1 MTYYTPL
8 TILVLFALFILC
20 ALVKENAR
28 ISKKEKTILY
38 LTYSIVAL
46 AAVSEWLGVC
56 LNGCT
61 DVSPWILR
69 LVKLFDYVITPLAG
83 GAVVLQFN
91 SKTVWKKILFVVLSL
106 NTLFQL
112 ISFFTGWMI
121 TIDGSNRYAHG
132 PAYNV
137 YMVFYLLV
145 ILLVIIEC
153 AFYGRRFRKQN
164 RFSLFAILVL
174 AIVGVALQEILGSE
188 VRTSYIALTV
198 CFALLFIHNSEFTQL
213 AFDDKIQEQMIRI
226 SEDPL
231 TGVFSRYAYIEEVQK
246 YASSDVLPDDLVI
259 FSIDINGLK
268 RTNDTLGHA
277 AGDELICGASDVIES
292 VLSDHGKCF
301 RTGGDEFIVIANT
314 SAENAAELVSLLN
327 KRAAEWHGT
336 KVPGL
341 SLAVGFASA
350 AAEKENSIDKLIISA
365 DQEMYKEKAEY
376 YRKAGIERRKGV

>member
-20 ALVKENAR
+20 ALAKENDR
-28 ISKKEKTILY
+28 FSKKEKRILY

-61 DVSPWILR
+61 DISPWILR

-91 SKTVWKKILFVVLSL
+91 SKTVWKKMLFVVLSL

-121 TIDGSNRYAHG
+121 TVDDSNRYAHG

-153 AFYGRRFRKQN
+153 AFYGRKFRKQN

-174 AIVGVALQEILGSE
+174 AIVGVAFQEILGSE

-213 AFDDKIQEQMIRI
+213 ESDDKIQEQMIRI

-231 TGVFSRYAYIEEVQK
+231 TGVFSRYAYTEEVQK
-246 YASSDVLPDDLVI
+246 YASSDVLPEDLVI

-268 RTNDTLGHA
+268 RTNDTIGHA
-277 AGDELICGASDVIES
+277 AGDELICGASGVIES
-292 VLSDHGKCF
+292 ALSKYGKCF
-301 RTGGDEFIVIANT
+301 RTGGDEFIVIANV
-314 SAENAAELVSLLN
+314 SREKAAELVSLLN
-327 KRAAEWHGT
+327 KKAEEWRGT
-336 KVPGL
+336 KVPSL
-341 SLAVGFASA
+341 SLAVGYASA
-350 AAEKENSIDKLIISA
+350 AAEKEKSIDKLIISA